1 MGRILLIAAAVLGL
15 QTPIAYAHFLFARI
29 RPAAEGGRAAE
40 VYFSEYATAGDPRY
54 IDKVATAEFWV
65 ATPQQ
70 AFRPLPMAK
79 LADRLR
85 AHVPL
90 SGTLVVDGRLD
101 YGVLARPGQTA
112 FLLRHY
118 SKAVAGTPDE
128 LNRIP
133 SRGDR
138 LEVVARFEKDG
149 VSLQAMLNGKPLPNV
164 TFTTVDADLSSE
176 EIKAD
181 PAGHATFKP
190 PGDGTFSVYIAHVD
204 PQQGEHR
211 NLKYD
216 EIREFATVTF
226 TWPLVRSGA
235 DPDAVKAFE
244 GALAARATWR
254 DFPGF
259 KAKIAGQVDGRPF
272 DGKVT
277 VAADGSVTTDF
288 AEDPLASWAHDQIES
303 ITMHRAASPSN
314 EHPVLRF
321 ADDDTEHP
329 LGRLLAFEGGQFASS
344 YRVKNE
350 QITVV
355 NRFLDGKHMTISVLE
370 NEKNAEGQ
378 FLPRTYVVRY
388 WNGESG
394 KLERSETVRER
405 WTRVGKWDLPV
416 EHLLTIGS
424 DTGFSSRSFVLS
436 DHELSAPS
444 AK

>member
-1 MGRILLIAAAVLGL
+1 MILIAVAVLSL
-15 QTPIAYAHFLFARI
+15 QTPAAYAHFLFARI
-29 RPAAEGGRAAE
+29 HPAAEGGRAAE

-54 IDKVATAEFWV
+54 IDKVATAEFWI

-70 AFRPLPMAK
+70 AFRPLPMVK

-85 AHVPL
+85 AHVPMT
-90 SGTLVVDGRLD
+90 GTLVVDGRLD
-101 YGVLARPGQTA
+101 YGVPARPGQTA

-118 SKAVAGTPDE
+118 SKAVSGTPAE
-128 LNRIP
+128 INAIA

-149 VSLQAMLNGKPLPNV
+149 VALQGMLDGKPLPNV

-176 EIKAD
+176 EIKGDA
-181 PAGHATFKP
+181 AGRAMFKP

-204 PQQGEHR
+204 RQKGEHR
-211 NLKYD
+211 NTAYN

-226 TWPLVRSGA
+226 TWPLVRTGA

-244 GALAARATWR
+244 SALAARATWQ

-259 KAKIAGQVDGRPF
+259 KAKITGQVDGRPF

-277 VAADGSVTTDF
+277 VAADGAVSSDF
-288 AEDPLASWAHDQIES
+288 AEDPLASWAQEQMES
-303 ITMHRAASPSN
+303 ITMHRAAGSNN

-321 ADDDTEHP
+321 ADEDTEHP

-344 YRVKNE
+344 YRVKND
-350 QITVV
+350 QITTV
-355 NRFLDGKHMTISVLE
+355 NRFLDGRHMTISVLE
-370 NEKNAEGQ
+370 NEKNAEGNY
-378 FLPRTYVVRY
+378 LPRTYVVRY
-388 WNGESG
+388 WNGETG
-394 KLERSETVRER
+394 KLERTETVRER

-416 EHLLTIGS
+416 EHLLTVGS

-436 DHELSAPS
+436 DHELSTPS
-444 AK
+444 SK